1 MFLEGLWLSVFVVS
15 VFKQQLRIR
24 ACATCSCLVFN
35 QNPPPGLLIF
45 LLGTAACIKR
55 CRNAECRGHNCCTVD
70 TWVLLT
76 WPDVLE
82 TLKGAHG
89 SGRGYGS
96 NAPAAEEATAET
108 PFLKNPS
115 WAVFVRCR
123 GMCGCLGPAWGVLSD
138 SFHGVFSW
146 AFPQPSKIKHDNLF
160 P

>member
-15 VFKQQLRIR
+15 VFKEQLRIR
-24 ACATCSCLVFN
+24 ACATGSCLVFS
-35 QNPPPGLLIF
+35 QNPPAGLLIF

-89 SGRGYGS
+89 NGRGYGS
-96 NAPAAEEATAET
+96 MHHQAAAET
-108 PFLKNPS
+108 PFFKKPLVGCFCAVQGDVWLPWPCLGSVVWQLPRCVLLGFPTALKNKT
-115 WAVFVRCR
+115 R
-123 GMCGCLGPAWGVLSD
+123 
-138 SFHGVFSW
+138 
-146 AFPQPSKIKHDNLF
+146 
-160 P
+160 

>member
-1 MFLEGLWLSVFVVS
+1 M
-15 VFKQQLRIR
+15 Q
-24 ACATCSCLVFN
+24 
-35 QNPPPGLLIF
+35 
-45 LLGTAACIKR
+45 
-55 CRNAECRGHNCCTVD
+55 GHNCCTVD

-89 SGRGYGS
+89 NGRGYGS
-96 NAPAAEEATAET
+96 NAPAAEEAAAET

-115 WAVFVRCR
+115 WAVFVRYR
-123 GMCGCLGPAWGVLSD
+123 GMCGCLGSAWGVLSD

-146 AFPQPSKIKHDNLF
+146 AFPQPSKIKQDNLF